1 MKDSGFDNE
10 RFCES
15 HSRAHSDSVL
25 DIKKSTFNERIFVSI
40 GKDGSIKVW
49 TFVENNC

>member
-25 DIKKSTFNERIFVSI
+25 DIKKSSFNERIFVSI